1 MKHLLF
7 LIVSGLFNK
16 DSFSFPFPSP
26 INGLKKKLST
36 YPLKNR
42 IRQSICPLR
51 FDIWWERVYI
61 KNEFMITR
69 IKKPAICRTV
79 KSEQNFMLQI
89 TVWCG
94 TPWRY
99 LGKEKN
105 SCCSGLHSVAV
116 ITPLPKETWGRKSLF
131 GCSSPRSYSTPGV
144 RNWIWKRKQRP
155 WRMLLTDLLAL
166 WLLCFLCSLA
176 HLTRAGTTH
185 SGLDPPIGTNNCI

>member
-26 INGLKKKLST
+26 INGLKKKNLST

-61 KNEFMITR
+61 KNKFMITR

-94 TPWRY
+94 TPWKY

-131 GCSSPRSYSTPGV
+131 SCSSPRSYSTPGV
-144 RNWIWKRKQRP
+144 REGLEAGTGSGNGSRDHGECC
-155 WRMLLTDLLAL
+155 LLTCLHFGFYVSYAAWPT
-166 WLLCFLCSLA
+166 WLELE
-176 HLTRAGTTH
+176 
-185 SGLDPPIGTNNCI
+185 PPIVDWTLL